1 MYRILLLGS
10 GMVVRPLV
18 RYLSAKP
25 DVTLGMAA
33 RSLEKAKSIIGGRPI
48 ELHHLDLADS
58 VRLKHILESYDV
70 AISMLPYTFHVQI
83 AQMCLETRTHLVT
96 TSYVS
101 EEMQALDLPAKDAGL
116 IFLNEIGLD
125 PGIDHMTAMRVIDRV
140 HQEGGKVIA
149 FQSACGGLPSPEA
162 ITNPLGYKFSWSPRG
177 VVLAARNAA
186 RYLKDGQIVEVPS
199 AKLFEHC
206 ESLHIEGLGTLEMY
220 PNRDALIYRDRY
232 GLSEAKTVF
241 RGTLRN
247 AGWCSLWRAIVQLG
261 LLDLE
266 PRETRGMT
274 IRSFV
279 LNLLGA
285 DKSADPVQVIAD
297 RLNTTPLDFNI
308 YKLGWIG
315 LFEDR
320 PIDDERIAPLD
331 LLVRLLEEKLAFG
344 EHERDMIV
352 LYHNFIVDLHGQR
365 RIESLLVDFGQVDGD
380 SAMAR
385 TVSLPAA
392 IGAYLIATGQVKERG
407 VIIPV
412 TPELY
417 EPVLQEL
424 QSLGIHMNEKVHGLE

>member
-1 MYRILLLGS
+1 MNRILLLGS

-18 RYLSAKP
+18 RYLASKP
-25 DVTLGMAA
+25 DVTLGIAA
-33 RSLEKAKSIIGGRPI
+33 RSLEKAKSLVGDRSI
-48 ELHHLDLADS
+48 EIHHLDLTDS
-58 VRLKHILESYDV
+58 TRLRQILETYDV

-83 AQMCLETRTHLVT
+83 AQLCLKTRTHLVT

-101 EEMQALDLPAKDAGL
+101 KEMQELDQPAKDAGL
-116 IFLNEIGLD
+116 IILNEIGLD

-140 HQEGGKVIA
+140 HRAGGKVVA
-149 FQSACGGLPSPEA
+149 FQSACGGLPSPDSV
-162 ITNPLGYKFSWSPRG
+162 TNPLGYKFSWSPRG

-199 AKLFEHC
+199 EKLFDHC
-206 ESLHIEGLGTLEMY
+206 ESLHIDGLGTLEMY
-220 PNRDALIYRDRY
+220 PNRDALIYRERY
-232 GLSEAKTVF
+232 GLAEAKTVF

-247 AGWCSLWRAIVQLG
+247 AGWCSLWRAITRLG

-266 PRETRGMT
+266 PREARGMT
-274 IRSFV
+274 IRRFV
-279 LNLLGA
+279 LSLLGA
-285 DKSADPVQVIAD
+285 EENADPAQVIAE

-315 LFEDR
+315 LFDER
-320 PIDDERIAPLD
+320 PIDDERLAPLD

-352 LYHNFIVDLHGQR
+352 LYHDFTVDLHGRR
-365 RIESLLVDFGQVDGD
+365 RIRSLLVDFGEVDGD
-380 SAMAR
+380 TAMAR

-392 IGAYLIATGQVKERG
+392 IGAYLIATGRIEERG

-412 TPELY
+412 KPELY
-417 EPVLQEL
+417 EPVLREL
-424 QSLGIHMNEKVHGLE
+424 QLLGIHMDEKEQELD